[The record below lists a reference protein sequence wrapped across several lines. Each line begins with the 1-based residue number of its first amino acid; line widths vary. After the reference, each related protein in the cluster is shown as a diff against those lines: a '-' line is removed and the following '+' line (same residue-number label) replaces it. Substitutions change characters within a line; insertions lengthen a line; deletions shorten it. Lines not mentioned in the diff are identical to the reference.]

1 MKLEKLARIYF
12 GWCPGYDSASTF
24 IPDRDVNGKAVGA
37 AFLVVML
44 TIIFSPAFNGIFRFI
59 LMVFT
64 AFIGAPAVW
73 IVFRGDKAGD

>member
-1 MKLEKLARIYF
+1 MKLEKLTRIYF
-12 GWCPGYDSASTF
+12 GWCPGYESASRF

-37 AFLVVML
+37 AFIVVML

-73 IVFRGDKAGD
+73 IIIRGEKAG